1 MILFFVGCAHTEK
14 VNAKFTQL
22 INEQSNKSSDLL
34 KLDGAYHHI
43 SQESYH
49 YPVDYKNG
57 VPTRYIDS
65 PYLEQPLFFFSNGI
79 VLYEFR
85 TTTLE
90 AINFAQSLNDK
101 SNLFYKEGGWGVFS
115 IKKDTVNAVIFINFI
130 KGLFIASNDN
140 LQCNF
145 QGVFKNADTIL
156 SWHLVYILR
165 FKYL

>member
-1 MILFFVGCAHTEK
+1 MGILMILFFVGCAHTEK

-49 YPVDYKNG
+49 YPIDYKNG

-101 SNLFYKEGGWGVFS
+101 SNIFYKEGGWGVFS
-115 IKKDTVNAVIFINFI
+115 IKKDTINHNAIGAFYQEIY
-130 KGLFIASNDN
+130 KASRYSFAN
-140 LQCNF
+140 CRRR
-145 QGVFKNADTIL
+145 KIYI
-156 SWHLVYILR
+156 YILCGVDC
-165 FKYL
+165 